1 MNNFESYIQGAL
13 PVVVEFYADW
23 NEACKLMEPVIQEVR
38 EIAGDR
44 AITVRID
51 IEKNQEIAQQYG
63 IYTVPGIAIF
73 KEGYM
78 IWHKNGMAAARE
90 ILDHLL
96 LEIE

>member
-1 MNNFESYIQGAL
+1 MNNFESYIQGTI

-23 NEACKLMEPVIQEVR
+23 SESCKLMEPILQEVK
-38 EIAGDR
+38 EIAGER

-51 IEKNQEIAQQYG
+51 VDKNHEIAEQYQ
-63 IYTVPGIAIF
+63 IYTVPSVAIF

-78 IWHKNGMAAARE
+78 IWHKNGITAAHE

>member
-1 MNNFESYIQGAL
+1 MNNFESYIQGAT

-23 NEACKLMEPVIQEVR
+23 NDACKLMEPVIQEVK

-44 AITVRID
+44 AVTIRVNID
-51 IEKNQEIAQQYG
+51 KNPEIAKQYG

-78 IWHKNGMAAARE
+78 VWHKNGMVAAHE
-90 ILDHLL
+90 ILDHLMF
-96 LEIE
+96 EIG

>member
-1 MNNFESYIQGAL
+1 MNNFESLLQGSI

-23 NEACKLMEPVIQEVR
+23 SELCKRMEPVLQEVK
-38 EIAGDR
+38 EIAGER
-44 AITVRID
+44 ATTLRID
-51 IEKNQEIAQQYG
+51 IDKNHETAQHFG
-63 IYTVPGIAIF
+63 IYTVPSVAIF

-78 IWHKNGMAAARE
+78 VWHKNGITAAHE